1 MRYTPLMA
9 GPPLLQPT
17 RNTAPLHPGLR
28 PTLAEIG
35 EVLPAEIVP
44 ARFQMEALAAV
55 ASRDVLVSAPTGSGK
70 TWVAEEAIRTLLPRG
85 QTVWYTTPL
94 KALSNQKFR
103 QFQARYGDDK
113 VGLLTGE
120 RRINA
125 HAPVIVGTTE
135 ILRNIL
141 YAPQPSPAGLIVLDE
156 AHYIADKERGTAW
169 EEVILLATPRTRLL
183 LLSASIPNADELA
196 GWLQTVRGRA
206 PVVVREDERPVP
218 LRLLLADARGRL
230 LPPSM
235 AGRVRPGIRR
245 QGWLLELMRQLD
257 AAHLPPAILFFPSRK
272 ECDLAARELSPMR
285 PPGAEERTRALN
297 AWESEF
303 PTLLGHRFRH
313 TLIQAGVAPH
323 HAGHLMGWRLAVEDL
338 LARGLIRAVAATTTL
353 ASGLDVP
360 ARTVALSTLVRNSP
374 DGPVSLSATE
384 FQQMAGRA
392 GRRGRDRVGVVI
404 ISAAGRDDAAIGLAM
419 AEAEAEPIV
428 SAFAPSY
435 TQVLNLLAR
444 RTLDEALIEL
454 QRSLAAYQGQLGGR
468 PRVPRRL
475 PDGEIAGAASRA
487 RDALTM
493 SFLLHGAVLQVLGY
507 LDRGAR
513 LTSEGRWAMRLR
525 HRRLL
530 ILAELVRRQQV
541 PSTGPRLAAVA
552 AALGTERPP
561 RAGGTRARL
570 GTLARV
576 VDDVA
581 NLEREFGLEPD
592 PVALEFR
599 TEWDRARRRITPA
612 PADRRAEAVESWARG
627 TEWMRLVAE
636 TESEEGD
643 LQRTILQ
650 AAEILMQLEGMPM
663 PALRTLARAT
673 REQLLRTPV
682 V

>member
-1 MRYTPLMA
+1 MNGA
-9 GPPLLQPT
+9 PLLRTT
-17 RNTAPLHPGLR
+17 RPAGAALHPGLR
-28 PTLAEIG
+28 STLAEIG
-35 EVLPAEIVP
+35 EVPPAPLVP
-44 ARFQMEALAAV
+44 ARFQKEALAAL
-55 ASRDVLVSAPTGSGK
+55 ASHDVLVSAPTGSGK
-70 TWVAEEAIRTLLPRG
+70 TWIAEEAVRTLLGRG
-85 QTVWYTTPL
+85 ETAWYTTPL

-103 QFQARYGDDK
+103 QFQRRYGEDA
-113 VGLLTGE
+113 VGLITGE

-125 HAPVIVGTTE
+125 QAPVIVGTTE

-141 YAPQPSPAGLIVLDE
+141 YSPQAAAPPGLIVLDE
-156 AHYIADKERGTAW
+156 AHYIADQERGTAW
-169 EEVILLATPRTRLL
+169 EEVILMAAPRSRLL
-183 LLSASIPNADELA
+183 LLSASIPNAEELA
-196 GWLQTVRGRA
+196 GWLHSVRGKA
-206 PVVVREDERPVP
+206 PQVVTEHERPVP

-230 LPPSM
+230 LPPDM

-257 AAHLPPAILFFPSRK
+257 VGHLLPAILFFPSRK
-272 ECDLAARELSPMR
+272 ECDVAARELSPMR

-297 AWESEF
+297 AWEAEY

-392 GRRGRDRVGVVI
+392 GRRGRDRVGIVVTP
-404 ISAAGRDDAAIGLAM
+404 AAGRDEALVGLAM
-419 AEAEAEPIV
+419 AEADAEPVV
-428 SAFAPSY
+428 SAFTPSY

-444 RTLDEALIEL
+444 RTLDEALAEV
-454 QRSLAAYQGQLGGR
+454 QRSLAAYQGQLGRR
-468 PRVPRRL
+468 PRAPRHL
-475 PDGEIAGAASRA
+475 PDGEIARAASLA
-487 RDALTM
+487 RDGLTM
-493 SFLLHGAVLQVLGY
+493 AFLLHGAVLQTLGY

-513 LTSEGRWAMRLR
+513 LTTEGRWAMRLR

-530 ILAELVRRQQV
+530 ILAELVRRQQI
-541 PSTGPRLAAVA
+541 PATGPRLAGAA

-570 GTLARV
+570 ATISRV

-581 NLEREFGLEPD
+581 RVEREFGLDLD

-599 TEWDRARRRITPA
+599 TEWDRGRRRLTPS
-612 PADRRAEAVESWARG
+612 PAERRAEAVESWARG

-636 TESEEGD
+636 TDSEEGD
-643 LQRTILQ
+643 LQRMILQ
-650 AAEILMQLEGMPM
+650 SAEILMQLEGLPM
-663 PALRTLARAT
+663 PALRALARAT
-673 REQLLRTPV
+673 REQLLRAPV

>member
-1 MRYTPLMA
+1 M
-9 GPPLLQPT
+9 
-17 RNTAPLHPGLR
+17 
-28 PTLAEIG
+28 
-35 EVLPAEIVP
+35 
-44 ARFQMEALAAV
+44 
-55 ASRDVLVSAPTGSGK
+55 LVSAPTGSGK
-70 TWVAEEAIRTLLPRG
+70 TWIAEEAIRTLLARG
-85 QTVWYTTPL
+85 QTAWYTTPL
-94 KALSNQKFR
+94 KALSNQKYR
-103 QFQARYGDDK
+103 HFQRRYGEEA

-141 YAPQPSPAGLIVLDE
+141 YSAQATPAGLIVLDE
-156 AHYIADKERGTAW
+156 AHYIADPERGTAW
-169 EEVILLATPRTRLL
+169 EEVILMAAPQTRLL
-183 LLSASIPNADELA
+183 LLSASIPNTEELA
-196 GWLQTVRGRA
+196 GWLQTVRGR
-206 PVVVREDERPVP
+206 PPQVVREDERPVP

-230 LPPSM
+230 LPPAM

-245 QGWLLELMRQLD
+245 TGWLLELLRQLESGQ
-257 AAHLPPAILFFPSRK
+257 LLPAILFFPSRK
-272 ECDLAARELSPMR
+272 ECDFAARELSPMR

-374 DGPVSLSATE
+374 DGPVALSATE

-392 GRRGRDRVGVVI
+392 GRRGRDRVGVVVTP
-404 ISAAGRDDAAIGLAM
+404 AAGRDEASIGLAM
-419 AEAEAEPIV
+419 ADAEAESIV
-428 SAFAPSY
+428 SAFTPSY

-444 RTLDEALIEL
+444 RTLDDALTEL

-468 PRVPRRL
+468 PRTPRRL
-475 PDGEIAGAASRA
+475 PDGEIAAAAARA
-487 RDALTM
+487 KDRLAM
-493 SFLLHGAVLQVLGY
+493 AFLLHGAVLQVLGY

-513 LTSEGRWAMRLR
+513 LTPEGRWAMRLR
-525 HRRLL
+525 HPRLL
-530 ILAELVRRQQV
+530 ILAELVRRQQI
-541 PSTGPRLAAVA
+541 PPTGPRLAAAA
-552 AALGTERPP
+552 AALGTERAP
-561 RAGGTRARL
+561 RGGGTRARL
-570 GTLARV
+570 GAIARV

-581 NLEREFGLEPD
+581 GLEREFGLDPD

-599 TEWDRARRRITPA
+599 AEWDRARRRVAPS
-612 PADRRAEAVESWARG
+612 PADRRADAVEAWARG
-627 TEWMRLVAE
+627 SEWTRLVAQAE
-636 TESEEGD
+636 AEEGD
-643 LQRTILQ
+643 LQRTVLQ
-650 AAEILMQLEGMPM
+650 SAEILMQLEGTPS
-663 PALRTLARAT
+663 PALRALARAT